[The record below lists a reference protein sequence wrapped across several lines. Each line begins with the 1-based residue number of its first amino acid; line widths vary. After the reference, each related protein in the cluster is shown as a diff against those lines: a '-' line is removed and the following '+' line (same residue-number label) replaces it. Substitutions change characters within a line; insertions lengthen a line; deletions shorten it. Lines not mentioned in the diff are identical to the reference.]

1 MKRYFR
7 VYTVLGKLSLETLLA
22 YRSNFVNS
30 IVSSLSWGFFSFFS
44 ILLLV
49 SKTTSIYGWTP
60 TEIIL
65 LTCGYSILIGVF
77 HTLFSTNFE
86 RMADLINLGQL
97 DAFLLRPLDSQF
109 SLSLWWVNYTSIVRI
124 LLGGGFLWYIMH
136 TSATPVTV
144 VSAAS
149 FIVLV
154 SVGILLLYSLWFITA
169 TLLVWFPRMSN
180 VIELLYNVSGVVRY
194 PGEMYR
200 HALGYMFFLFLPLTL
215 IITTPVKL
223 LVGKSASWEM
233 ILLVVFAV
241 CFLVISRMFWKFA
254 LRYYASASGT

>member
-7 VYTVLGKLSLETLLA
+7 VYTMLGRLSLETLLA
-22 YRSNFVNS
+22 YRANFVNS
-30 IVSSLSWGFFSFFS
+30 IVSSLSWGLFSFFS
-44 ILLLV
+44 VLLLV
-49 SKTTSIYGWTP
+49 SKTTGVYGWTP

-77 HTLFSTNFE
+77 HTLFSTNFD

-109 SLSLWWVNYTSIVRI
+109 SLSFWWVNYTSLTRI
-124 LLGGGFLWYIMH
+124 LLGGGFLWYIIH
-136 TSATPVTV
+136 TSAIPVTA

-154 SVGILLLYSLWFITA
+154 SVGIFLLYSVWFIVT

-180 VIELLYNVSGVVRY
+180 VIELLYSISGMARY

-200 HALGYMFFLFLPLTL
+200 HALGYIFFLFLPLTL
-215 IITTPVKL
+215 IMTTPIKV
-223 LVGKSASWEM
+223 LVRKSASWEM
-233 ILLVVFAV
+233 ILLVVFTI
-241 CFLVISRMFWKFA
+241 CFFMISRVFWKFA
-254 LRYYASASGT
+254 LRHYTSASS